1 MGLIK
6 AVTGAIGGTFA
17 DQWKEFFYC
26 DSLSNDTLV
35 VKGQK
40 RTGKRSSNTKAT
52 DNIISNGS
60 VIAVADGQCMIIV
73 DQGKVVE
80 FCAEPGE
87 FVYDTSSE
95 PSLFAGNLGSSILGT
110 FKSIGARFTFGGA
123 PGKDQ
128 RVYYFNTKEIL
139 DNRFGTPVPVMF
151 RVVDSRIGLDLDVSL
166 RCSGVFSY
174 RVVDPILFYTNI
186 CGNVENAYQK
196 SSIEPQMKSEFIAAL
211 QPALAKLSDMELRPN
226 QIVGHTTELSNALN
240 EQLSADWGSRR
251 GIEVVN
257 VSFSSVTLPD
267 EDAEAIK
274 KFQQAAVLQNPTMAA
289 ATLVNAQANA
299 MEAAASNQSGA
310 MNGFVGMGM
319 AMNAGG
325 MNNVNNLYAMGQQ
338 QQQQPQQA
346 FNQAAGWTCA
356 CGAANTGRFC
366 SNCGKPQPQPTGWV
380 CSCGTANSGNFCQ
393 NCGSPRA

>member
-338 QQQQPQQA
+338 QQQA

-393 NCGSPRA
+393 NCGRPRA

>member
-338 QQQQPQQA
+338 QQQQA

-393 NCGSPRA
+393 NCGRPRA